1 MPRSIVVGEQDFAM
15 LRTEDCFYVDKT
27 HFISEWWRSKNR
39 VTLITR
45 PHRFGKS
52 LMMDTLERFFL
63 RPTTTKNNFFSILTF
78 GKRRKPEK

>member
-27 HFISEWWRSKNR
+27 HFIGEWWRSKNR

-45 PHRFGKS
+45 PRRFGKS
-52 LMMDTLERFFL
+52 LMMDTLERFFSSTYHDQEQL
-63 RPTTTKNNFFSILTF
+63 FFRS
-78 GKRRKPEK
+78 

>member
-27 HFISEWWRSKNR
+27 HFIGEWWRSKNR

-45 PHRFGKS
+45 PRRFGKS
-52 LMMDTLERFFL
+52 LMLDTLERFFHE
-63 RPTTTKNNFFSILTF
+63 RNGAPARGAPCIENMH
-78 GKRRKPEK
+78 

>member
-45 PHRFGKS
+45 PR
-52 LMMDTLERFFL
+52 
-63 RPTTTKNNFFSILTF
+63 RPTTTKNNFFPILTF
-78 GKRRKPEK
+78 GKMRKPEK